1 MKKLGKRIWNIF
13 KYTGAGIVFL
23 LVLMFL
29 IPYLFPGFVSEKIK
43 KWSNE
48 AIETKLEF
56 SKARLSFFNHFPSL
70 TLTLYDVSLTGSAPF
85 NNDTL
90 VAANEI
96 ALGVDLS
103 SVFSKT
109 LRIDEIYVTRGNI
122 KILVSENGKPNYNIY
137 KSGNSKQSAA
147 ADTGSATLKIARIQI
162 EDCAFLYNDQSIPF
176 LVKASNF
183 NYLGKGKLSDAV
195 FSLKSKIS
203 MEAVDLQYDGEPYLT
218 DKKLEATLRTRIN
231 TNSLE
236 LDFRKN
242 DLKINQLPVSFKG
255 VFYFLKNGY
264 RMDFNASTGNTK
276 LEYLFTA
283 LPPAYVKWL
292 NKTNVDG
299 NVELK
304 TSLKGDYIA
313 SENKLPDLS
322 FDLNI
327 KNGGFATKAIN
338 QKITNIQLAFHLLL
352 PQLNTNNLELK
363 LDTIAAT
370 MGNDFIRG
378 VVETKGL
385 TNPHIKLNLQVV
397 AHLDQWSAVLDLPG
411 ITGMKPGGL
420 LQVNAAANG
429 TYSTA
434 KQLFPVLNS
443 TFVWQNG
450 TLLTNKYPS
459 PVTDISV
466 DLSLFNTRGTAND
479 MKVAIKPISFQFE
492 GQPFTLT
499 ANLNNWNNLVYQ
511 VSSKGSINIG
521 KLYKVFAIDGYDVNG
536 FIKTD
541 LSLQGSQADATAGR
555 YDLLQNKGT
564 IELKN
569 ISLHTP
575 YFPQSFLI
583 NSGAFHI
590 NNDQL
595 IADQL
600 QLSYRN
606 NKATLTGSFSNL
618 INHLLKPDAPLN
630 GTLSLSSKE
639 LFVHEFISEE
649 EPTNNKQKTTSV
661 PASTETGVVLLPV
674 NLSMQFHSSIDK
686 VDYNGLNL
694 YNWIADVTLQ
704 KGKLTVSKSAFRLA
718 GAPVQMEASYEPIN
732 LKQANF
738 TYHVNVKE
746 ADIQTAYKEIQLFRE
761 LLTSAAAVKGK
772 VSLDY
777 SLNGILNDSLYPV
790 MNTLY
795 GGGVLSI
802 KNPSFKGFTLFAA
815 IGKKTGKDSLNE
827 KRIAKQTV
835 QLKTTIANNIITI
848 EKVKLKVAGFR
859 PRFEGQVGLDGR
871 LNLKARLGLPPFG
884 LFGIPLTITGTQD
897 NPVVQF
903 RKGKNGKSLD
913 EDADADDKKE
923 ANQATDNSKQQ

>member
-1 MKKLGKRIWNIF
+1 MKKFGKKIVNIL

-29 IPYLFPGFVSEKIK
+29 IPYLFPGFISDKIK

-109 LRIDEIYVTRGNI
+109 VRIDEIYVTRGNI
-122 KILVSENGKPNYNIY
+122 KILVSEDGKPNYNIY

-183 NYLGKGKLSDAV
+183 NYLGKGKLSEAV

-313 SENKLPDLS
+313 SENKLPDLT
-322 FDLNI
+322 FDL
-327 KNGGFATKAIN
+327 KVKDGAFATKAIN

-370 MGNDFIRG
+370 MGKDFIRG

-385 TNPHIKLNLQVV
+385 TNPHLKLNLQAV
-397 AHLDQWSAVLDLPG
+397 ANLDNWSAVLDLPG
-411 ITGMKPGGL
+411 ITGVKPGGL
-420 LQVNAAANG
+420 LQLNAVANG

-443 TFVWQNG
+443 TIVWQKG
-450 TLLTNKYPS
+450 TLLTNQYPN

-466 DLSLFNTRGTAND
+466 DLSVLNTRGTAND
-479 MKVAIKPISFQFE
+479 MKVVIKPISFQFE

-595 IADQL
+595 VADQL

-606 NKATLTGSFSNL
+606 NKAVITGSFSNL

-630 GTLSLSSKE
+630 GTLSLTSKE

-649 EPTNNKQKTTSV
+649 EPTNNKQKTSSA
-661 PASTETGVVLLPV
+661 PASTETGVVLLPS

-694 YNWIADVTLQ
+694 YNWIADATLQ
-704 KGKLTVSKSAFRLA
+704 KGKLSIGKSAFRLA
-718 GAPVQMEASYEPIN
+718 GASVQMEGSYEPIN

-761 LLTSAAAVKGK
+761 LLTSAAAVTGK

-790 MNTLY
+790 MNTLN

-802 KNPSFKGFTLFAA
+802 KNPSFKGFKLFAA

-827 KRIAKQTV
+827 KRTAKQTV